1 MDYLAKSGSAEGRYH
16 IPVESVAP
24 PEDDGGTFKSAIPV
38 HESLTLERPLLRPA
52 LKGRAQEPKTLRGY
66 ENFDSNFSVFIEPEK
81 QTKANVVENALFLST
96 EVPMRP
102 EVLLPHYF
110 RAVNK
115 IPLTFAQIQKI
126 IESILS
132 RNGDLSYD
140 YLPSSCEWNVA
151 FMRGSFSYKAQIHVY
166 QDFEESLIVEIQR
179 FSGDR
184 QPFNEMYRE
193 VKNTIIGVKSH
204 RSARVYPL
212 PDVPALSEGEMVES
226 LAPVVSMA
234 KDQYLECQ
242 QSAAQVLCDLSQ
254 HEGMHNIL
262 CEAGCVEALVGLVRN
277 GMDCTRQHAVL
288 ALANLSSSQS
298 CQEAIISEGVLPA
311 LLSLVTNGPCSSTV
325 MGRESARLLA
335 NLSDRLASR
344 VFSAL
349 DAEELKLWMA
359 SVDDLNDSFLKQ
371 QAERARCALSAV
383 IDVSTQG

>member
-1 MDYLAKSGSAEGRYH
+1 MNFISVCKVYGKGE
-16 IPVESVAP
+16 IPVDAVAA
-24 PEDDGGTFKSAIPV
+24 EDAGGKYKSAINIDTNHLHNSAPQCRQKISSEIPPAKDMLSSSSKELHTHDV
-38 HESLTLERPLLRPA
+38 DEDSCSNNICLEP
-52 LKGRAQEPKTLRGY
+52 
-66 ENFDSNFSVFIEPEK
+66 S
-81 QTKANVVENALFLST
+81 
-96 EVPMRP
+96 VPMRP
-102 EVLLPHYF
+102 DFIFCDHF
-110 RAVNK
+110 RAVDQV
-115 IPLTFAQIQKI
+115 PLKLDELTIKVHNALAGSAYNA
-126 IESILS
+126 IEFI
-132 RNGDLSYD
+132 
-140 YLPSSCEWNVA
+140 SSDCLWNVV
-151 FMRGSFSYKAQIHVY
+151 FVCGSSSYKAQIHIY
-166 QDFEESLIVEIQR
+166 QDFEESFIVEAQR
-179 FSGDR
+179 LSGDSASFR
-184 QPFNEMYRE
+184 TMYRQL
-193 VKNTIIGVKSH
+193 KDAITGSKCSLQC
-204 RSARVYPL
+204 SARVYPL